1 VLDTFIKSRL
11 FTVILVVV
19 AVSML
24 YQNLR
29 ILYYNINY
37 SQKIKS
43 ESRLVIIE
51 EKKNKALNEEL
62 IEAGTVLNVE
72 QKARTILGLVKQN
85 EVAYKIVR
93 KKGD

>member
-1 VLDTFIKSRL
+1 MT
-11 FTVILVVV
+11 
-19 AVSML
+19 ANML

-29 ILYYNINY
+29 ILYYNVSY
-37 SQKIKS
+37 SHKIKTTG
-43 ESRLVIIE
+43 RLIIAE
-51 EKKNKALNEEL
+51 EKKNKMLNEQL
-62 IEAGTVLNVE
+62 IDSSSLFNIE

>member
-1 VLDTFIKSRL
+1 MLDTFIKSRL

>member
-1 VLDTFIKSRL
+1 MLDTFIKSRL
-11 FTVILVVV
+11 LTIILIFITV
-19 AVSML
+19 SFL

-37 SQKIKS
+37 SHKIKS
-43 ESRLVIIE
+43 ESRLVIVE
-51 EKKNKALNEEL
+51 EKRNKELNEQL
-62 IEAGTVLNVE
+62 IEAGTVLNIE

>member
-1 VLDTFIKSRL
+1 MLDTFIKSRL
-11 FTVILVVV
+11 FTLLLVVV
-19 AVSML
+19 TVSML

-37 SQKIKS
+37 SHKIRS
-43 ESRLVIIE
+43 EGRLVVIE
-51 EKKNKALNEEL
+51 EEKNKALNEQL
-62 IEAGTVLNVE
+62 IEAGTVLNIE

>member
-1 VLDTFIKSRL
+1 MLDTFIKSRL
-11 FTVILVVV
+11 FTIVLVVV

-37 SQKIKS
+37 GQKIKS
-43 ESRLVIIE
+43 EGRLVIIE

>member
-1 VLDTFIKSRL
+1 MVG
-11 FTVILVVV
+11 
-19 AVSML
+19 SML

-29 ILYYNINY
+29 ILYYNISY

-43 ESRLVIIE
+43 TNRLIILEE
-51 EKKNKALNEEL
+51 EKNKMLNEQL
-62 IEAGTVLNVE
+62 VYAGSIGNVE